1 MHIKRYFATLLVTL
15 ILQMAQA
22 QRLFNE
28 LFLQPHQTTFTLN
41 APQQP
46 ILRLYADGEG
56 GKPLQQY
63 KMRAAGKHRWTL
75 ILKRNL
81 QGKFY
86 TFDIGRGETP
96 GVFATAVGVN
106 GKRAAIIDRATTN
119 PAGWAQ
125 DKRPALLSPAD
136 QVIYELHVRDFTH
149 KMPNNAHPDKF
160 LGVAD
165 TAALAHLKRLGVTA
179 VHLLPS
185 FDFSSI
191 DETKPHLPAYNWG
204 YDPQNYNVPEGSY
217 ATNAYDPAT
226 RIKEFKQMVQALHC
240 AGIRVILD
248 VVYNHTADIEHSN
261 FQRTYP
267 DYYYRKRADG
277 SYSDGSGCGNETA
290 SEKPLMRAFII
301 ESIVYWA
308 QEYHIDGFRFDLMGV
323 HDIKTMNAA
332 CRALH
337 KIDPS
342 IFVYGEGWSA
352 GQCAYPSHLLASKA
366 HMKQM
371 PGIAAFS
378 DELRDKGK
386 SIKRDG
392 LRGPFYDDKQ
402 GAFIA
407 GVSGAEERIK
417 FGIVG
422 GIAHPQVNMQQVG
435 GDHLPWNDDPTQFI
449 SYVSCHDDMCLVD
462 RLRASV
468 PNLTPE
474 MLVRLDC
481 LAQSVVMLS
490 QGVPFML
497 SGEEMLRDKQG
508 VHNSYQSPIEIN
520 ALPWQNLQRYPQV
533 FTYYQR
539 LIALRRH
546 HPAFRLGNTNLIRQ
560 HLSFLPTQP
569 NLVGF
574 ILTGHAGGDVWDN
587 IVVVFNANNEAR
599 EVTVP
604 KGRYTIVAS
613 NGTINETGW
622 GSVETDHLWV
632 DAHSML
638 IAHQ

>member
-1 MHIKRYFATLLVTL
+1 MHIKRYFVTLLVTL

-75 ILKRNL
+75 TLKRNL

-86 TFDIGRGETP
+86 TFDIGHGETP
-96 GVFATAVGVN
+96 GVFAKAVGVN

-217 ATNAYDPAT
+217 ATNAYDPAV
-226 RIKEFKQMVQALHC
+226 RIKEFKQMVQALHR

-301 ESIVYWA
+301 ESIVYWV

-323 HDIKTMNAA
+323 HDIMTMNAA

-342 IFVYGEGWSA
+342 IFIYGEGWSA

-378 DELRDKGK
+378 DEL
-386 SIKRDG
+386 RDG

-520 ALPWQNLQRYPQV
+520 ALPWQNLQRYPQL

-546 HPAFRLGNTNLIRQ
+546 HPAFRLGNANLIRQ

-574 ILTGHAGGDVWDN
+574 MLTGHAGGDVWNN
-587 IVVVFNANNEAR
+587 IIVVFNANNEAR
-599 EVTVP
+599 KVTVP

-613 NGTINETGW
+613 NGTINGAGW

>member
-1 MHIKRYFATLLVTL
+1 MHIKRYFVTLLVTL
-15 ILQMAQA
+15 ILQMVQA

-28 LFLQPHQTTFTLN
+28 LFLQPHQTTFKLN
-41 APQQP
+41 APQQTT
-46 ILRLYADGEG
+46 LRLFSDFDG
-56 GKPLQQY
+56 GKPLLQY

-75 ILKRNL
+75 TLKRNL
-81 QGKFY
+81 RGKFY

-119 PAGWAQ
+119 PVGWAQ

-136 QVIYELHVRDFTH
+136 QMIYELHVRDFTH

-217 ATNAYDPAT
+217 ATNAYNPAT
-226 RIKEFKQMVQALHC
+226 RIKEFKQMVQALHR

-378 DELRDKGK
+378 DELRD
-386 SIKRDG
+386 G

-520 ALPWQNLQRYPQV
+520 ALPWQNLQRYPQL

-546 HPAFRLGNTNLIRQ
+546 HPAFRLGNANLIRQ

-574 ILTGHAGGDVWDN
+574 MLTGHAGGDVWDN
-587 IVVVFNANNEAR
+587 IIVVFNANNEAR

>member
-1 MHIKRYFATLLVTL
+1 MLIKRYFVTLLVTL

-46 ILRLYADGEG
+46 TLRLYADGEG

-63 KMRAAGKHRWTL
+63 KMRAARKHRWTL
-75 ILKRNL
+75 TLKRNL

-86 TFDIGRGETP
+86 TFDIGHGETP
-96 GVFATAVGVN
+96 GAFATAVGVN

-125 DKRPALLSPAD
+125 DKHPALISPAD

-204 YDPQNYNVPEGSY
+204 YDPQNYNIPEGSY

-226 RIKEFKQMVQALHC
+226 RIKEFKQMVQALHR

-277 SYSDGSGCGNETA
+277 GYSDGSGCGNETA

-301 ESIVYWA
+301 ESIVYWV

-378 DELRDKGK
+378 DELRD
-386 SIKRDG
+386 G

-435 GDHLPWNDDPTQFI
+435 SDHLPWNDDPTQFI

-546 HPAFRLGNTNLIRQ
+546 HPAFRLGNANLIRQ

-587 IVVVFNANNEAR
+587 IIVVFNANNEAR
-599 EVTVP
+599 EITVP

>member
-1 MHIKRYFATLLVTL
+1 MHIKRYFVTLLVTL

-46 ILRLYADGEG
+46 TLRLYADGEG
-56 GKPLQQY
+56 SKPLQQY
-63 KMRAAGKHRWTL
+63 KMRAAGKHRWALT
-75 ILKRNL
+75 LKRNL

-86 TFDIGRGETP
+86 TFDIGHGETP

-106 GKRAAIIDRATTN
+106 GKRAAIIDRAITN

-226 RIKEFKQMVQALHC
+226 RIKEFKQMVQALHR

-267 DYYYRKRADG
+267 DYYYRKRTDG

-378 DELRDKGK
+378 DELRD
-386 SIKRDG
+386 G

-435 GDHLPWNDDPTQFI
+435 GDHLPWNDNPTQFI

-533 FTYYQR
+533 FAYYQR

-546 HPAFRLGNTNLIRQ
+546 HPAFRLGDANLIRQ

-574 ILTGHAGGDVWDN
+574 ILTGHAGGDVWNN
-587 IVVVFNANNEAR
+587 IIVVFNANNEAR

>member
-1 MHIKRYFATLLVTL
+1 MHIKRYFVTLLVTL

-46 ILRLYADGEG
+46 TLRIYADGEG

-63 KMRAAGKHRWTL
+63 KMRAVGKHRWTL
-75 ILKRNL
+75 TLKRNL

-119 PAGWAQ
+119 PVGWAQ

-226 RIKEFKQMVQALHC
+226 RIKEFKQMVQALHR

-277 SYSDGSGCGNETA
+277 GYSDGSGCGNETA

-308 QEYHIDGFRFDLMGV
+308 REYHIDGFRFDLMGV

-378 DELRDKGK
+378 DEL
-386 SIKRDG
+386 RDG

-520 ALPWQNLQRYPQV
+520 ALPWQNLQRYPQL

-546 HPAFRLGNTNLIRQ
+546 HPAFRLGNANLIRQ

-574 ILTGHAGGDVWDN
+574 MLTGHAGGDVWDN
-587 IVVVFNANNEAR
+587 IIVVFNANNEAR
-599 EVTVP
+599 KVTVP

>member
-1 MHIKRYFATLLVTL
+1 MLIKRYFVTLLVTL

-63 KMRAAGKHRWTL
+63 KMRAAGEHRWTL
-75 ILKRNL
+75 TLKRNL

-86 TFDIGRGETP
+86 TFDIGHGETP

-226 RIKEFKQMVQALHC
+226 RIKEFKQMVQALHR

-277 SYSDGSGCGNETA
+277 GYSDGSGCGNETA

-301 ESIVYWA
+301 ESIVYWV

-378 DELRDKGK
+378 DELRD
-386 SIKRDG
+386 G

-435 GDHLPWNDDPTQFI
+435 GNHLPWNDDPTQFI

-520 ALPWQNLQRYPQV
+520 ALPWQNLQRYPQL

-546 HPAFRLGNTNLIRQ
+546 HPAFRLGNANLIRQ

-599 EVTVP
+599 KVTVP

>member
-1 MHIKRYFATLLVTL
+1 MLIKRYFVTLLVTL

-46 ILRLYADGEG
+46 TLRLYADGEG

-63 KMRAAGKHRWTL
+63 KMRAARKHRWTL
-75 ILKRNL
+75 TLKRNL

-86 TFDIGRGETP
+86 TFDIGHGETP

-125 DKRPALLSPAD
+125 DKHPALISPAD

-204 YDPQNYNVPEGSY
+204 YDPQNYNIPEGSY

-226 RIKEFKQMVQALHC
+226 RIKEFKQMVQALHR

-277 SYSDGSGCGNETA
+277 GYSDGSGCGNETA

-378 DELRDKGK
+378 DELRD
-386 SIKRDG
+386 G

-435 GDHLPWNDDPTQFI
+435 GNHLPWNDDPTQFI

-533 FTYYQR
+533 FAYYQR

-546 HPAFRLGNTNLIRQ
+546 HPAFRLGNANLIRQ

-574 ILTGHAGGDVWDN
+574 ILTGHAGGDVWNN
-587 IVVVFNANNEAR
+587 IIVVFNANNEACK
-599 EVTVP
+599 VTVP

-613 NGTINETGW
+613 NGTINEMGW

>member
-1 MHIKRYFATLLVTL
+1 MLIKRYFVTLLVTL
-15 ILQMAQA
+15 ILQIAQA

-46 ILRLYADGEG
+46 TLRLYADGEG

-75 ILKRNL
+75 TLKRNL

-86 TFDIGRGETP
+86 TFDIGHGETP

-119 PAGWAQ
+119 PVGWAQ

-226 RIKEFKQMVQALHC
+226 RIKEFKQMVQALHR

-267 DYYYRKRADG
+267 DYYYRKHADG
-277 SYSDGSGCGNETA
+277 GYSDGSGCGNETA

-308 QEYHIDGFRFDLMGV
+308 REYHIDGFRFDLMGV

-378 DELRDKGK
+378 DEL
-386 SIKRDG
+386 RDG

-520 ALPWQNLQRYPQV
+520 ALPWQNLQRYPQL

-546 HPAFRLGNTNLIRQ
+546 HPAFRLGNANLIRQ
-560 HLSFLPTQP
+560 HLSFLPTQS

-574 ILTGHAGGDVWDN
+574 MLTGHAGGDVWDN

-599 EVTVP
+599 KVTVP

-622 GSVETDHLWV
+622 GSVETNHLWV

>member
-1 MHIKRYFATLLVTL
+1 MHIKRYFVTLLVTL

-22 QRLFNE
+22 QLLFNE

-46 ILRLYADGEG
+46 TLRLYADGEG

-75 ILKRNL
+75 TLKRNL

-86 TFDIGRGETP
+86 TFDIGHGETP
-96 GVFATAVGVN
+96 GVFAKAVGVN
-106 GKRAAIIDRATTN
+106 GKRAAIIDRAITN

-226 RIKEFKQMVQALHC
+226 RIKEFKQMVQALHR

-378 DELRDKGK
+378 DELRD
-386 SIKRDG
+386 G

-407 GVSGAEERIK
+407 GVPGAEERIK

-435 GDHLPWNDDPTQFI
+435 GNHLPWNDDPTQFI

-508 VHNSYQSPIEIN
+508 VHNSYHSPIEIN

-533 FTYYQR
+533 FAYYQH

-546 HPAFRLGNTNLIRQ
+546 HPAFRLGNANLIRQ

-587 IVVVFNANNEAR
+587 IIVVFNANNEAR

>member
-1 MHIKRYFATLLVTL
+1 MHIKRYFVTLLVTL

-28 LFLQPHQTTFTLN
+28 LFLQPHQTIFTLN

-46 ILRLYADGEG
+46 TLRLYADGEG

-75 ILKRNL
+75 TLKRNL

-106 GKRAAIIDRATTN
+106 GKRAAIIDKATTN

-226 RIKEFKQMVQALHC
+226 RIKEFKQMVQALHR

-378 DELRDKGK
+378 DELRD
-386 SIKRDG
+386 G

-435 GDHLPWNDDPTQFI
+435 GDHLPWNNDPTQFI

-533 FTYYQR
+533 FAYYQR

-546 HPAFRLGNTNLIRQ
+546 HPAFRLGNANLIRQ

-574 ILTGHAGGDVWDN
+574 MLTGHAGGDVWNN
-587 IVVVFNANNEAR
+587 IIVVFNANNEAR
-599 EVTVP
+599 KVTVP

-622 GSVETDHLWV
+622 GSVETNHLWV

>member
-1 MHIKRYFATLLVTL
+1 MLIKRYFVTLLVTL

-46 ILRLYADGEG
+46 TLRLYADGEG

-63 KMRAAGKHRWTL
+63 KMRAVGKHRWTL
-75 ILKRNL
+75 TLKRNL

-86 TFDIGRGETP
+86 TFDIGHGETP

-226 RIKEFKQMVQALHC
+226 RIKEFKQMVQALHR

-267 DYYYRKRADG
+267 DYYYRKRADC

-378 DELRDKGK
+378 DEL
-386 SIKRDG
+386 RDG

-520 ALPWQNLQRYPQV
+520 ALPWQNLQRYPQL

-546 HPAFRLGNTNLIRQ
+546 HPAFRLGNANLIRQ

-587 IVVVFNANNEAR
+587 IIVVFNANNEAR
-599 EVTVP
+599 KVTVP

-622 GSVETDHLWV
+622 GSVETDNLWV

>member
-1 MHIKRYFATLLVTL
+1 MHIKRYFVTLLVTL

-46 ILRLYADGEG
+46 TLRIYADGEG

-63 KMRAAGKHRWTL
+63 KMRAVGKHRWTL
-75 ILKRNL
+75 TLKRNL

-86 TFDIGRGETP
+86 TFDIGHGETP

-119 PAGWAQ
+119 PVGWAQ

-226 RIKEFKQMVQALHC
+226 RIKEFKQMVQALHR

-277 SYSDGSGCGNETA
+277 GYSDGSGCGNETA

-301 ESIVYWA
+301 ESIVYWV

-378 DELRDKGK
+378 DELRD
-386 SIKRDG
+386 G

-435 GDHLPWNDDPTQFI
+435 GNHLPWNDDPTQFI

-520 ALPWQNLQRYPQV
+520 ALPWQNLQRYPQL

-546 HPAFRLGNTNLIRQ
+546 HPAFRLGDANLIRQ

-574 ILTGHAGGDVWDN
+574 MLTGHAGGDVWDN

-599 EVTVP
+599 KVTVP

-622 GSVETDHLWV
+622 GSVETNHLWV

>member
-1 MHIKRYFATLLVTL
+1 MLIKRYFVTLLVTL

-75 ILKRNL
+75 TLKRNL

-86 TFDIGRGETP
+86 TFDIGHGETP

-119 PAGWAQ
+119 PVGWAQ
-125 DKRPALLSPAD
+125 DKRPALISPAD

-149 KMPNNAHPDKF
+149 KIPNNAHPDKF

-226 RIKEFKQMVQALHC
+226 RIKEFKQMVQALHR

-277 SYSDGSGCGNETA
+277 GYSDGSGCGNETA

-378 DELRDKGK
+378 DEL
-386 SIKRDG
+386 RDG

-533 FTYYQR
+533 FAYYQR

-546 HPAFRLGNTNLIRQ
+546 HPAFRLGNANLIRQ

-574 ILTGHAGGDVWDN
+574 MLTGHAGGDVWNN

-599 EVTVP
+599 KVTVP

>member
-1 MHIKRYFATLLVTL
+1 MLIKRYFVTLLVTL

-46 ILRLYADGEG
+46 TLRLYADGEG

-63 KMRAAGKHRWTL
+63 KMRAARKHRWTL
-75 ILKRNL
+75 TLKRNL

-86 TFDIGRGETP
+86 TFDIGHGETP

-125 DKRPALLSPAD
+125 DKHPALISPAD

-226 RIKEFKQMVQALHC
+226 RIKEFKQMVQALHR

-308 QEYHIDGFRFDLMGV
+308 REYHIDGFRFDLMGV

-378 DELRDKGK
+378 DEL
-386 SIKRDG
+386 RDG

-533 FTYYQR
+533 FAYYQR

-546 HPAFRLGNTNLIRQ
+546 HPAFRLGNANLIRQ

-574 ILTGHAGGDVWDN
+574 MLTGHAGGDVWNN
-587 IVVVFNANNEAR
+587 IIVVFNANNEAR
-599 EVTVP
+599 GVTVP

>member
-1 MHIKRYFATLLVTL
+1 MHIKRYFVTLSVTL
-15 ILQMAQA
+15 ILQMVQA

-75 ILKRNL
+75 TLKRNL

-86 TFDIGRGETP
+86 TFDIGHGETP

-106 GKRAAIIDRATTN
+106 GKRAAIIDRAITN

-136 QVIYELHVRDFTH
+136 QMIYELHVRDFTH

-226 RIKEFKQMVQALHC
+226 RIKEFKQMVQALHR

-308 QEYHIDGFRFDLMGV
+308 REYHIDGFRFDLMGV
-323 HDIKTMNAA
+323 HDITTMNKIRAA
-332 CRALH
+332 LD
-337 KIDPS
+337 KIDPTMF
-342 IFVYGEGWSA
+342 IYGEGWSA

-378 DELRDKGK
+378 DEL
-386 SIKRDG
+386 RDG

-435 GDHLPWNDDPTQFI
+435 SDHLPWNDDPTQFI

-520 ALPWQNLQRYPQV
+520 ALPWQNLQRYPQL

-546 HPAFRLGNTNLIRQ
+546 HPAFRLGNANLIRQ

-574 ILTGHAGGDVWDN
+574 MLTGHAGGDVWNN

-599 EVTVP
+599 KVTVP

>member
-1 MHIKRYFATLLVTL
+1 MLIKRYFVTLLVTL

-46 ILRLYADGEG
+46 TLRLYADGEG
-56 GKPLQQY
+56 DKPLQQY

-75 ILKRNL
+75 TLKRNL

-86 TFDIGRGETP
+86 TFDIGHGETP

-226 RIKEFKQMVQALHC
+226 RIKEFKQMVQALHR

-277 SYSDGSGCGNETA
+277 GYSDGSGCGNETA

-308 QEYHIDGFRFDLMGV
+308 REYHIDGFRFDLMGV

-352 GQCAYPSHLLASKA
+352 GQCAYPSHLLASKT

-378 DELRDKGK
+378 DELRD
-386 SIKRDG
+386 G
-392 LRGPFYDDKQ
+392 LRGPFYDDKK

-533 FTYYQR
+533 FAYYQR

-546 HPAFRLGNTNLIRQ
+546 HPAFRLGDANLIRQ

-574 ILTGHAGGDVWDN
+574 MLTGHAGGDVWNN
-587 IVVVFNANNEAR
+587 IIVVFNANNEAR
-599 EVTVP
+599 KVTVP

-622 GSVETDHLWV
+622 GSVETNHLWV

>member
-1 MHIKRYFATLLVTL
+1 MHIKRYFVTLLVTL
-15 ILQMAQA
+15 ILQMVQA

-46 ILRLYADGEG
+46 TLRLYADGEG

-75 ILKRNL
+75 TLKRNL

-86 TFDIGRGETP
+86 TFDIGHGETP

-119 PAGWAQ
+119 PVGWAQ

-226 RIKEFKQMVQALHC
+226 RIKEFKQMVQALHR

-277 SYSDGSGCGNETA
+277 GYSDGSGCGNETA

-378 DELRDKGK
+378 DELRD
-386 SIKRDG
+386 G

-407 GVSGAEERIK
+407 DVSGPEERIK

-533 FTYYQR
+533 FAYYQR

-546 HPAFRLGNTNLIRQ
+546 HPAFRLGNANLIRQ

-574 ILTGHAGGDVWDN
+574 MLMGHAGGDVWDN
-587 IVVVFNANNEAR
+587 IIVVFNANNEAR

-613 NGTINETGW
+613 NGTINEMGW
-622 GSVETDHLWV
+622 GSVETNHLWV

>member
-1 MHIKRYFATLLVTL
+1 MLIKRYFVTLLVTL

-46 ILRLYADGEG
+46 TLRLYADGEG

-75 ILKRNL
+75 TLKRNL

-86 TFDIGRGETP
+86 TFDIGHGETP

-226 RIKEFKQMVQALHC
+226 RIKEFKQMVQALHR

-378 DELRDKGK
+378 DELRD
-386 SIKRDG
+386 G

-435 GDHLPWNDDPTQFI
+435 GNHLPWNDDPTQFI

-520 ALPWQNLQRYPQV
+520 ALPWQNLQRYPQL

-546 HPAFRLGNTNLIRQ
+546 HPAFRLGNANLIRQ

-574 ILTGHAGGDVWDN
+574 MLTGHAGGDVWDN
-587 IVVVFNANNEAR
+587 IIVVFNANNEAR
-599 EVTVP
+599 KVTVP

-622 GSVETDHLWV
+622 GSVETDNLWV

>member
-1 MHIKRYFATLLVTL
+1 MHIKRYFVTVLVTL

-46 ILRLYADGEG
+46 TLRLYADGEG

-75 ILKRNL
+75 TLKRNL

-86 TFDIGRGETP
+86 TFDIGHGETP

-125 DKRPALLSPAD
+125 DKRPALISPAD

-217 ATNAYDPAT
+217 ATNAYDPAV
-226 RIKEFKQMVQALHC
+226 RIKEFKQMVQALHR

-277 SYSDGSGCGNETA
+277 GYSDGSGCGNETA

-308 QEYHIDGFRFDLMGV
+308 REYHIDGFRFDLMGV

-332 CRALH
+332 YRALH

-378 DELRDKGK
+378 DELRD
-386 SIKRDG
+386 G

-435 GDHLPWNDDPTQFI
+435 GNHLPWNDDPTQFI

-533 FTYYQR
+533 FAYYQR

-546 HPAFRLGNTNLIRQ
+546 HPAFRLGNANLIRQ

-574 ILTGHAGGDVWDN
+574 ILTGHAGGDVWNN
-587 IVVVFNANNEAR
+587 IIVVFNANNEAR

-613 NGTINETGW
+613 NGTINEMGW

>member
-1 MHIKRYFATLLVTL
+1 MHIKRYFVTLLVTL

-46 ILRLYADGEG
+46 TLRLYADGKG

-75 ILKRNL
+75 TLKRNL

-86 TFDIGRGETP
+86 TFDIGCGETP

-119 PAGWAQ
+119 PVGWAQ
-125 DKRPALLSPAD
+125 DKHPALISPAD

-226 RIKEFKQMVQALHC
+226 RINEFKQMVQALHC

-301 ESIVYWA
+301 ESIVYWV

-378 DELRDKGK
+378 DELRD
-386 SIKRDG
+386 G

-407 GVSGAEERIK
+407 GISGTEERIK

-435 GDHLPWNDDPTQFI
+435 GNHLPWNDDPTQFI

-520 ALPWQNLQRYPQV
+520 ALPWQNLQRYPQL

-546 HPAFRLGNTNLIRQ
+546 HPAFRLGDANLIRQ

-574 ILTGHAGGDVWDN
+574 MLTGHAGGDVWDN
-587 IVVVFNANNEAR
+587 IIVVFNANNEAR
-599 EVTVP
+599 KVTVP

>member
-1 MHIKRYFATLLVTL
+1 MHIKRYFVTLLVTL

-28 LFLQPHQTTFTLN
+28 LFLQPHQTTFMLN

-46 ILRLYADGEG
+46 TLRLYADGEG

-75 ILKRNL
+75 TLKRNL

-86 TFDIGRGETP
+86 TFDIGCGETP

-125 DKRPALLSPAD
+125 DKRPALISPAD

-226 RIKEFKQMVQALHC
+226 RIKEFKQMVQALHR

-277 SYSDGSGCGNETA
+277 GYSDGSGCGNETA

-308 QEYHIDGFRFDLMGV
+308 REYHIDGFRFDLMGV

-342 IFVYGEGWSA
+342 IFIYGEGWSA

-378 DELRDKGK
+378 DEL
-386 SIKRDG
+386 RDG

-520 ALPWQNLQRYPQV
+520 ALPWQNLQRYPQL

-546 HPAFRLGNTNLIRQ
+546 HPAFRLGDANLIRQ

-574 ILTGHAGGDVWDN
+574 MLTGHAGGDVWDN

-599 EVTVP
+599 KVTVP

>member
-1 MHIKRYFATLLVTL
+1 MHIKRYFVTLLVTL

-63 KMRAAGKHRWTL
+63 KMRAAGEHRWTL
-75 ILKRNL
+75 TLKRNL

-86 TFDIGRGETP
+86 TFDIGHGETP

-125 DKRPALLSPAD
+125 DKRPALISPAD

-226 RIKEFKQMVQALHC
+226 RIKEFKQMVQALHR

-277 SYSDGSGCGNETA
+277 GYSDGSGCGNETA

-378 DELRDKGK
+378 DELRD
-386 SIKRDG
+386 G

-407 GVSGAEERIK
+407 GISGTEERIK

-435 GDHLPWNDDPTQFI
+435 GNHLPWNDDPTQFI

-520 ALPWQNLQRYPQV
+520 ALPWQNLQRYPQL
-533 FTYYQR
+533 FTHYQR

-546 HPAFRLGNTNLIRQ
+546 HPAFRLGNANLIRQ
-560 HLSFLPTQP
+560 YLSFLPTQP

-574 ILTGHAGGDVWDN
+574 MLTGHAGGDVWDN
-587 IVVVFNANNEAR
+587 IIVVFNANNEAR
-599 EVTVP
+599 KVTVP

>member
-1 MHIKRYFATLLVTL
+1 MLIKRYFVTLLVTL
-15 ILQMAQA
+15 ILQMVQA

-75 ILKRNL
+75 TLKRNL

-125 DKRPALLSPAD
+125 DKRPALISPAD

-226 RIKEFKQMVQALHC
+226 RIKEFKQMVQALHR

-267 DYYYRKRADG
+267 DYYHRKRADG
-277 SYSDGSGCGNETA
+277 GYSNGSGCGNETA

-378 DELRDKGK
+378 DEL
-386 SIKRDG
+386 RDG

-508 VHNSYQSPIEIN
+508 VHNSYHSPIEIN
-520 ALPWQNLQRYPQV
+520 ALPWQNLQRYPQL

-546 HPAFRLGNTNLIRQ
+546 HPAFRLGNANLIRQ

-574 ILTGHAGGDVWDN
+574 MLTGHAGGDVWNN
-587 IVVVFNANNEAR
+587 IIVVFNANNKAR
-599 EVTVP
+599 KVTVP

-613 NGTINETGW
+613 NGTINEAGW

>member
-1 MHIKRYFATLLVTL
+1 MLIKRYFVTLLVTL

-46 ILRLYADGEG
+46 TLRLYADGEG

-63 KMRAAGKHRWTL
+63 KMRAAGEHRWTL
-75 ILKRNL
+75 TLKRNL

-86 TFDIGRGETP
+86 TFDIGHGETP

-226 RIKEFKQMVQALHC
+226 RIKEFKQMVQALHR

-277 SYSDGSGCGNETA
+277 GYSDGSGCGNETA

-378 DELRDKGK
+378 DELRD
-386 SIKRDG
+386 G

-435 GDHLPWNDDPTQFI
+435 GNHLPWNDDPTQFI

-520 ALPWQNLQRYPQV
+520 ALPWQNLQRYPQL

-546 HPAFRLGNTNLIRQ
+546 HPAFRLGNANLIRQ

-574 ILTGHAGGDVWDN
+574 MLTGHAGGDVWNN
-587 IVVVFNANNEAR
+587 IIVVFNANNEAR
-599 EVTVP
+599 KVTVP

>member
-1 MHIKRYFATLLVTL
+1 MHIKRYFVTLLVTL

-75 ILKRNL
+75 TLKRNL

-125 DKRPALLSPAD
+125 DKRPALISPAD

-191 DETKPHLPAYNWG
+191 DETKLHLPAYNWG

-226 RIKEFKQMVQALHC
+226 RIKEFKQMVQALHR

-277 SYSDGSGCGNETA
+277 GYSDGSGCGNETA

-301 ESIVYWA
+301 ESIVYWV

-332 CRALH
+332 CRVLH

-342 IFVYGEGWSA
+342 IFIYGEGWSA

-378 DELRDKGK
+378 DELRD
-386 SIKRDG
+386 G
-392 LRGPFYDDKQ
+392 LRCPFYDDKK

-533 FTYYQR
+533 FAYYQR

-546 HPAFRLGNTNLIRQ
+546 HPAFRLGNANLIRQ

-574 ILTGHAGGDVWDN
+574 MLTGHAGGDVWDN
-587 IVVVFNANNEAR
+587 IIVVFNANNEAR

>member
-1 MHIKRYFATLLVTL
+1 MLIKRYFVTLLVTL

-46 ILRLYADGEG
+46 TLRLYADGEG

-63 KMRAAGKHRWTL
+63 KMRAAGEHRWTL
-75 ILKRNL
+75 TLKCNL
-81 QGKFY
+81 QEKFY
-86 TFDIGRGETP
+86 TFDIGHGETP

-125 DKRPALLSPAD
+125 DKHPALLSPAD

-217 ATNAYDPAT
+217 ATNAYDPAV
-226 RIKEFKQMVQALHC
+226 RIKEFKQMVQALHR

-277 SYSDGSGCGNETA
+277 GYSDGSGCGNETA

-342 IFVYGEGWSA
+342 IFIYGEGWSA

-378 DELRDKGK
+378 DEL
-386 SIKRDG
+386 RDG

-435 GDHLPWNDDPTQFI
+435 GNHLPWNDDPTQFI

-520 ALPWQNLQRYPQV
+520 ALPWQNLQRYPQL

-546 HPAFRLGNTNLIRQ
+546 HPAFRLGNANLIRQ

-587 IVVVFNANNEAR
+587 IIVVFNANNEAR
-599 EVTVP
+599 KVTVP

-622 GSVETDHLWV
+622 GSVETDNLWV

>member
-1 MHIKRYFATLLVTL
+1 MLIKRYFVTLLVTL
-15 ILQMAQA
+15 ILQMVQA

-28 LFLQPHQTTFTLN
+28 LFLQPHQTIFTLN

-75 ILKRNL
+75 TLKRNL

-86 TFDIGRGETP
+86 TFDIGHGETP

-226 RIKEFKQMVQALHC
+226 RIKEFKQMVQALHRT
-240 AGIRVILD
+240 GIRVILD

-301 ESIVYWA
+301 ESIVYWV

-378 DELRDKGK
+378 DELRD
-386 SIKRDG
+386 G

-435 GDHLPWNDDPTQFI
+435 GNHLPWNDDPTQFI

-520 ALPWQNLQRYPQV
+520 ALPWQNLQRYPQL
-533 FTYYQR
+533 FAYYQR

-546 HPAFRLGNTNLIRQ
+546 HPAFRLGNANLIRQ
-560 HLSFLPTQP
+560 HLSFLPTQL

-574 ILTGHAGGDVWDN
+574 MLTGHAGGDVWDN

-599 EVTVP
+599 KVTVP

>member
-1 MHIKRYFATLLVTL
+1 MHIKRYFVTLLVTL

-46 ILRLYADGEG
+46 TLRLYADGEG

-63 KMRAAGKHRWTL
+63 KMRAAGMHRWTL
-75 ILKRNL
+75 TLKRNL

-86 TFDIGRGETP
+86 TFDIGHGETP

-125 DKRPALLSPAD
+125 DKHPALLSPAD

-226 RIKEFKQMVQALHC
+226 RIKEFKQMVQALHR

-267 DYYYRKRADG
+267 DYYYRKRTDG

-378 DELRDKGK
+378 DELRD
-386 SIKRDG
+386 G

-402 GAFIA
+402 GAFIS

-435 GDHLPWNDDPTQFI
+435 GNHLPWNDDPTQFI

-533 FTYYQR
+533 FAYYQR

-546 HPAFRLGNTNLIRQ
+546 HPAFRLGDANLIRQ

-574 ILTGHAGGDVWDN
+574 MLTGHAGGDVWNN

>member
-1 MHIKRYFATLLVTL
+1 MHIKRYFVTLLVTL
-15 ILQMAQA
+15 ILQMVQA

-63 KMRAAGKHRWTL
+63 KMRAAGKHRWSLT
-75 ILKRNL
+75 LKRNL

-86 TFDIGRGETP
+86 TFDIGHGETP

-125 DKRPALLSPAD
+125 DKHPALISPAD

-217 ATNAYDPAT
+217 ATNAYDPAV
-226 RIKEFKQMVQALHC
+226 RIKEFKQMVQALHR

-277 SYSDGSGCGNETA
+277 GYSDGSGCGNETA

-301 ESIVYWA
+301 ESIVYWV

-378 DELRDKGK
+378 DELRD
-386 SIKRDG
+386 G

-435 GDHLPWNDDPTQFI
+435 SDHLPWNDDPTQFI

-520 ALPWQNLQRYPQV
+520 ALPWQNLQRYPQL

-546 HPAFRLGNTNLIRQ
+546 HPAFRLGDANLIRQ

-574 ILTGHAGGDVWDN
+574 ILTGHAGGDVWNN
-587 IVVVFNANNEAR
+587 IIVVFNANNEAR

>member
-1 MHIKRYFATLLVTL
+1 MHIKRYFVTLLVTL

-46 ILRLYADGEG
+46 TLRIYADGEG

-63 KMRAAGKHRWTL
+63 KMRAVGKHRWTL
-75 ILKRNL
+75 TLKRNL

-86 TFDIGRGETP
+86 TFDIGHGETP

-106 GKRAAIIDRATTN
+106 GKRAAIIDKATTN

-217 ATNAYDPAT
+217 ATNAYNPAT
-226 RIKEFKQMVQALHC
+226 RIKEFKQMVQALHR

-277 SYSDGSGCGNETA
+277 GYSNGSGCGNETA

-308 QEYHIDGFRFDLMGV
+308 REYHIDGFRFDLMGV

-378 DELRDKGK
+378 DEL
-386 SIKRDG
+386 RDG

-520 ALPWQNLQRYPQV
+520 ALPWQNLQRYPQL

-546 HPAFRLGNTNLIRQ
+546 HPAFRLGNANLIRQ

-574 ILTGHAGGDVWDN
+574 MLTGHAGGDVWNN
-587 IVVVFNANNEAR
+587 IIVVFNANNEAR

-622 GSVETDHLWV
+622 GSVETDHLWI

>member
-1 MHIKRYFATLLVTL
+1 MHIKRYFVTLLVTL

-46 ILRLYADGEG
+46 TLRIYADGEG

-63 KMRAAGKHRWTL
+63 KMRAVGKHRWTL
-75 ILKRNL
+75 TLKRNL

-119 PAGWAQ
+119 PVGWAQ

-217 ATNAYDPAT
+217 ATNAYNPAT
-226 RIKEFKQMVQALHC
+226 RIKEFKQMVQALHR

-301 ESIVYWA
+301 ESIVYWV

-378 DELRDKGK
+378 DEL
-386 SIKRDG
+386 RDG

-533 FTYYQR
+533 FAYYQR

-546 HPAFRLGNTNLIRQ
+546 HPAFRLGNANLIRQ

-574 ILTGHAGGDVWDN
+574 MLTGHAGGDVWNN
-587 IVVVFNANNEAR
+587 IIVVFNANNEAR
-599 EVTVP
+599 KVTVP

-622 GSVETDHLWV
+622 GSVETNHLWV

>member
-1 MHIKRYFATLLVTL
+1 
-15 ILQMAQA
+15 
-22 QRLFNE
+22 
-28 LFLQPHQTTFTLN
+28 
-41 APQQP
+41 
-46 ILRLYADGEG
+46 
-56 GKPLQQY
+56 
-63 KMRAAGKHRWTL
+63 
-75 ILKRNL
+75 
-81 QGKFY
+81 
-86 TFDIGRGETP
+86 
-96 GVFATAVGVN
+96 
-106 GKRAAIIDRATTN
+106 
-119 PAGWAQ
+119 
-125 DKRPALLSPAD
+125 
-136 QVIYELHVRDFTH
+136 
-149 KMPNNAHPDKF
+149 
-160 LGVAD
+160 
-165 TAALAHLKRLGVTA
+165 
-179 VHLLPS
+179 
-185 FDFSSI
+185 
-191 DETKPHLPAYNWG
+191 
-204 YDPQNYNVPEGSY
+204 
-217 ATNAYDPAT
+217 
-226 RIKEFKQMVQALHC
+226 MVQALHR

-277 SYSDGSGCGNETA
+277 GYSDGSGCGNETA

-308 QEYHIDGFRFDLMGV
+308 REYHIDGFRFDLMGV

-378 DELRDKGK
+378 DELRD
-386 SIKRDG
+386 G
-392 LRGPFYDDKQ
+392 LRGPFYDDKK

-449 SYVSCHDDMCLVD
+449 SYVSHDDMCLVD

-520 ALPWQNLQRYPQV
+520 ALPWQNLQRYPQL

-546 HPAFRLGNTNLIRQ
+546 HPAFRLGNANLIRQ

-587 IVVVFNANNEAR
+587 IIVVFNANNEAR

-622 GSVETDHLWV
+622 GSVETDNLWV

>member
-1 MHIKRYFATLLVTL
+1 MLIKRYFVTLLVTL

-46 ILRLYADGEG
+46 TLRLYADGEG

-75 ILKRNL
+75 TLKRNL

-106 GKRAAIIDRATTN
+106 GKRAAIIDKATTN

-226 RIKEFKQMVQALHC
+226 RIKEFKQMVQALHR

-277 SYSDGSGCGNETA
+277 GYSDGSGCGNETA

-308 QEYHIDGFRFDLMGV
+308 REYHIDGFRFDLMGV

-378 DELRDKGK
+378 DEL
-386 SIKRDG
+386 RDG

-520 ALPWQNLQRYPQV
+520 ALPWQNLQRYPQL

-546 HPAFRLGNTNLIRQ
+546 HPAFRLGNANLIRQ

-599 EVTVP
+599 KVTVP

>member
-1 MHIKRYFATLLVTL
+1 MHIKRYFVTLLVTL

-46 ILRLYADGEG
+46 TLRLYADGEG

-75 ILKRNL
+75 TLKRNL

-86 TFDIGRGETP
+86 TFDIGHGETP

-226 RIKEFKQMVQALHC
+226 RIKEFKQMVQALHR

-277 SYSDGSGCGNETA
+277 GYSDGSGCGNETA

-301 ESIVYWA
+301 ESIVYWV

-342 IFVYGEGWSA
+342 IFIYGEGWSA

-378 DELRDKGK
+378 DELRD
-386 SIKRDG
+386 G

-407 GVSGAEERIK
+407 GVPGAEERIK

-520 ALPWQNLQRYPQV
+520 ALPWQNLQRYPQL

-546 HPAFRLGNTNLIRQ
+546 HPAFRLGNANLIRQ

-574 ILTGHAGGDVWDN
+574 MLTGHAGGDVWDN

>member
-1 MHIKRYFATLLVTL
+1 MHIKRYFVTLLVTL

-63 KMRAAGKHRWTL
+63 KMRAVGKHRWTL
-75 ILKRNL
+75 TLKRNL

-96 GVFATAVGVN
+96 GVFAKAVGVN

-119 PAGWAQ
+119 PAGWVQ

-204 YDPQNYNVPEGSY
+204 YDPQNYNIPEGSY

-226 RIKEFKQMVQALHC
+226 RIKEFKQMVQALHR

-378 DELRDKGK
+378 DEL
-386 SIKRDG
+386 RDG

-533 FTYYQR
+533 FAYYQR

-546 HPAFRLGNTNLIRQ
+546 HPAFRLGNANLIRQ
-560 HLSFLPTQP
+560 HLSFLSTQP

-574 ILTGHAGGDVWDN
+574 MLTGHAGGDVWNN
-587 IVVVFNANNEAR
+587 IIVVFNTNNEAR